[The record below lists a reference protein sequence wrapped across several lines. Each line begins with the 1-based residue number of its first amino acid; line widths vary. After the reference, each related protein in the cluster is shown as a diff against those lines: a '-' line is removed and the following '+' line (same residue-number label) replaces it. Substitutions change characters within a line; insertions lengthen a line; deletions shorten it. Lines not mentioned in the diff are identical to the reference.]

1 MQGYI
6 RFRHT
11 RLRQEGSLWVWRKKE
26 ERFGFAGPCGHE
38 KNLWESRPENVMKGV
53 GLPGQSGWI
62 WSYDRQTSRWPY
74 PHCKQRNPCLGYRA
88 CRRPP
93 SQGVTESISVLSTFS
108 LVSSWNSV
116 LHLKGSG
123 AAREEM
129 EVLQFDIARELERVL
144 LQWPA
149 RPLPPGESFGNCQ
162 KSRSQTYLYIWE
174 PFLGSL
180 ISHLCAATVAG
191 VLLYCGVRPSP
202 SVRYSAACSLYIIWL
217 LSFIWA

>member
-53 GLPGQSGWI
+53 WLPGQSGWI
-62 WSYDRQTSRWPY
+62 WSYDRQTSRWPC
-74 PHCKQRNPCLGYRA
+74 PHCKQRNPCLDYRA
-88 CRRPP
+88 CLRPP
-93 SQGVTESISVLSTFS
+93 SQGVTESISVLSTLS

-129 EVLQFDIARELERVL
+129 EVLHFDIARELERVL

-149 RPLPPGESFGNCQ
+149 PPPLQERALGIARNLGARPTFTSENPFWAPWLATSVQLPWPGCSF
-162 KSRSQTYLYIWE
+162 
-174 PFLGSL
+174 
-180 ISHLCAATVAG
+180 TVE
-191 VLLYCGVRPSP
+191 
-202 SVRYSAACSLYIIWL
+202 
-217 LSFIWA
+217 